1 MSKVKIEGESVYI
14 DLEGGFY
21 GIIDRAGNQ
30 YFAINMPEQY
40 KYQGAKVKATIEK
53 LPDVFSITMW
63 GEVIRISSFEV
74 VA

>member
-1 MSKVKIEGESVYI
+1 MSQFKIEGESIHV

-21 GIIDRAGNQ
+21 GIIDRAGNP

-40 KYQGAKVKATIEK
+40 KYQGAKVRATFEK
-53 LPDVFSITMW
+53 VPDAFSMTMW
-63 GEVIRISSFEV
+63 GEVIRIISFEV